1 MLPRIYTSASTGR
14 RTVIRYKGIFKV
26 VVVDS
31 AGIVYFK
38 TWGGL
43 YRDMGLTN
51 LK

>member
-1 MLPRIYTSASTGR
+1 MLPRIYTSTSTGR

-31 AGIVYFK
+31 LGIVYFK

-43 YRDMGLTN
+43 YKDMGLTN
-51 LK
+51 F